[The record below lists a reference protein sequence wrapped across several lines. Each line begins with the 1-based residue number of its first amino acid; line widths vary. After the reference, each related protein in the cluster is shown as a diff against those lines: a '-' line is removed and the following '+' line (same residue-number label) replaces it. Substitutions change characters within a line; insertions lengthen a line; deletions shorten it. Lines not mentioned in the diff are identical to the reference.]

1 MQNSVDGTSIASII
15 EIDKKAR
22 QRLEQAKLEA
32 QKIIDIANQ
41 RKVELEREYNRASDE
56 RLEKIGGEYRS
67 KAEGSLSEIELR
79 SNEKMDKLRQAM
91 EQNRERW
98 EKEIISE
105 IIG

>member
-41 RKVELEREYNRASDE
+41 RKDFLQ
-56 RLEKIGGEYRS
+56 
-67 KAEGSLSEIELR
+67 
-79 SNEKMDKLRQAM
+79 KLCQT
-91 EQNRERW
+91 N
-98 EKEIISE
+98 KFL
-105 IIG
+105 